1 MAQNNRL
8 ASTPGGLTM
17 DQAAIEKAVIEKL
30 AKVLDPETGVDVVR
44 MKLVMDLAIDGNGKA
59 TYIFRPSSPLCPIAV
74 PLAMLIIQA
83 IKEVEGISGQ
93 NITVVDYVEA
103 EKLNEILSSVL
114 DE

>member
-1 MAQNNRL
+1 
-8 ASTPGGLTM
+8 M
-17 DQAAIEKAVIEKL
+17 DQVALEKAVIEKL

-44 MKLVMDLAIDGNGKA
+44 MQLVMDLTIDENGKA

-74 PLAMLIIQA
+74 PLAMMIIQA

-93 NITVVDYVEA
+93 NITVIDYVEA